1 MTHQTSSLRTRSGF
15 SLAETVI
22 SVGVTSSVLM
32 AVLGLLSTNLT
43 GARDTRVETAAG
55 ILVRRLAAEAMV
67 THQPTLHEDGE
78 IEGEEQA
85 DDTPHIILVSQSLE
99 TIASTMQPDLPIEP
113 LYQSGADQPEAAFF
127 GTVERQPW
135 PTDPTLSRLVITVE
149 SPASAPAG
157 SRKLNRYVTLA
168 PSL

>member
-1 MTHQTSSLRTRSGF
+1 MISPVSPSQTRAGF

-22 SVGVTSSVLM
+22 SVGITSSVLM

-43 GARDTRVETAAG
+43 GARDTRAETAAG

-67 THQPTLHEDGE
+67 AHAPTVNDDGE
-78 IEGEEQA
+78 VVEERA
-85 DDTPHIILVSQSLE
+85 DGQSHIILVSQGLE
-99 TIASTMQPDLPIEP
+99 TIASTRLRGRPIGQ
-113 LYQSGADQPEAAFF
+113 LYESGADQPEAAFF
-127 GTVERQPW
+127 GTVKRDPW
-135 PTDPTLSRLVITVE
+135 PADPTLSRLVITVE

-168 PSL
+168 PAL